1 MGSPHTEHRG
11 AYFLQRRHIFFSQD
25 VAEDDEEFFFVFFK
39 RCGNVVVPV
48 EVFYA
53 VDLWGGVYGEGDPV
67 QTAVTHHTR
76 EAARVVGLPHGPQD
90 AVQDGFGALGT
101 TLQGTLKQHEAFE
114 PQLQRRWRSSF
125 LLTHNVTAFAVTLLI
140 QGVERLPA
148 ETGVAGDA
156 CETLHVEHL
165 LHGDTA
171 TAVADHIFSAAGA
184 ASWER
189 GGTGG

>member
-1 MGSPHTEHRG
+1 M
-11 AYFLQRRHIFFSQD
+11 
-25 VAEDDEEFFFVFFK
+25 
-39 RCGNVVVPV
+39 

-67 QTAVTHHTR
+67 QTAVTDHTC
-76 EAARVVGLPHGPQD
+76 EAARMVGLPHGPQD
-90 AVQDGFGALGT
+90 AIQDGFGALGT
-101 TLQGTLKQHEAFE
+101 ARQRTLKQNEAFE
-114 PQLQRRWRSSF
+114 PHLQRRWYLCF
-125 LLTHNVTAFAVTLLI
+125 LFTYNVTAFAVTLLI
-140 QGVERLPA
+140 QGIERLPA

-184 ASWER
+184 ASWR
-189 GGTGG
+189 GGGAGG